1 MTRQGWP
8 KWVIIPVAPVT
19 RQRMKMRLLLVE
31 DDDLIG
37 SGLEISLRQAGYE
50 VDWLRDGIAAQAA
63 LATAGYALVV
73 LDLGLPGKSGSA
85 LLRMLRA
92 RGDTIPVL
100 VITARGTVADRV
112 RGLDEGADDYLAK
125 PFDLSEVLARC
136 RALVRRSQGR
146 TRDAFVRGDIAID
159 LTSRVITRNAS
170 RIALTARE
178 WAILIQLVGQRG
190 VPQSRARLEDAL
202 YGWQDGVESNAIEVH
217 VSNLRKKLGAD
228 FIRTVRGIGY
238 VVEPA

>member
-1 MTRQGWP
+1 MTRQGWA

-19 RQRMKMRLLLVE
+19 RQQMKMRLLLVE

-190 VPQSRARLEDAL
+190 VPQSRARLEDGL